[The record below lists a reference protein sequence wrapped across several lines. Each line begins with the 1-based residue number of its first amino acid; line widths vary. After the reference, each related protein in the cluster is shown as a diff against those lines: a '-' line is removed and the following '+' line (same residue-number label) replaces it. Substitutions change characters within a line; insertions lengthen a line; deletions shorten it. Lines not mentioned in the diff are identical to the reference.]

1 MKNKVAI
8 VMPVYNTEKYLEK
21 TIQSILDQ
29 TYSNWELFVID
40 DGSTDA
46 SAAIL
51 KNFKDPR
58 IKVMTGD
65 DLLKLQADHNGV
77 IVASERINV
86 GPALTRNRALDA
98 IRYAGK
104 SKTEFDYKG
113 NQKSFYEYVAY
124 CDSDDRW
131 EGNHLQTSIEILE
144 RENVDMVY
152 SDVHPVNE
160 QGDRLKTFGVP
171 YYLYFDRKNLEKQN
185 FIYISTVVHKVS
197 CLTGNDG
204 FDQYCV
210 PQEDYDMWLR
220 ISEKHKVSH
229 IPLASTAYMY
239 KDGGSYY
246 NDVQSAEAKIRVHL
260 KNQIIQED
268 LHALDIQLKFI
279 QQEKINLIKSQK
291 YEAAARLRDTEK
303 QLLDKIASIKGPD
316 SVPGWLSIIEG
327 TALAKYAV
335 DKKCLEIG
343 SFKGKSANYIAPV
356 AESLVCID
364 PFRADAGGQD
374 QHVDYTTLQEFLK
387 NTDKFKNITPV
398 IGKSEDVYGQFQDG
412 QFEMM
417 FIDGMHDYDSVKSD
431 IEKYWPKLKVG
442 GYMCFHDYQKDW
454 TGVIKAV
461 DGFFGK
467 PDALYDSVAVV
478 QKKENKLELK
488 NSEEESETLK
498 KLLNDKFLLMT
509 KLGLTNEDINKL
521 NFYEFNQYVEQLK
534 GTAIIESIETTPQN
548 PNAITARTIKK
559 IVVISPWSHKLPT
572 GNENPKNF
580 PYWEELV
587 VDLKAAGCYI
597 KQIGVTGEK
606 LIGADEI
613 IFNASIDS
621 LKEILNECD
630 TFISVDSF
638 FPHFAHYHNKHGIVI
653 FSQSDPILFG
663 YPENL
668 NILKSRDYLRKE
680 QFWLWTQTEY
690 DEQAFISSKDVL
702 SNVLKVLQLQ

>member
-1 MKNKVAI
+1 MKKKVAI
-8 VMPVYNTEKYLEK
+8 VMPVHNAGAYLTK
-21 TIQSILDQ
+21 TLQAILDQ
-29 TYSNWELFVID
+29 TYSNWELFAID
-40 DGSTDA
+40 DGSTD
-46 SAAIL
+46 SSVTIL
-51 KNFKDPR
+51 KKFTDPR
-58 IKVMTGD
+58 IHFRSDSDESVKLKAD
-65 DLLKLQADHNGV
+65 DNGV
-77 IVASERINV
+77 IIASEKINV
-86 GPALTRNRALDA
+86 GPALTRNKALD
-98 IRYAGK
+98 ILRH
-104 SKTEFDYKG
+104 SKIG
-113 NQKSFYEYVAY
+113 SSFEYVAY

-131 EGNHLQTSIEILE
+131 EPSHLQIAVETLE
-144 RENVDMVY
+144 REKVDMVY
-152 SDVHPVNE
+152 SDCHFVTDNG
-160 QGDRLKTFGVP
+160 QSIKTFGVP
-171 YYLYFDRKNLEKQN
+171 YYLHFDRANLEKQN
-185 FIYISTVVHKVS
+185 FIYISTVVHRAS
-197 CLTGNDG
+197 CLIDNKG

-220 ISEKHKVSH
+220 ISKTHKVLH
-229 IPLASTAYMY
+229 IPLVTSAYMY
-239 KDGGSYY
+239 KSDGSYY

-279 QQEKINLIKSQK
+279 QDEKIKLIRTQK
-291 YEAAARLRDTEK
+291 YEEAARLRDTER
-303 QLLDKIASIKGPD
+303 QLLAKIDSLKGPD
-316 SVPGWLSIIEG
+316 SVPGWLSIVEG
-327 TALAKYAV
+327 TALAKYAQ

-356 AESLVCID
+356 AESLICID
-364 PFRADAGGQD
+364 PFRADDGGQT
-374 QHVDYTTLQEFLK
+374 QYVDYTTLQEFLK
-387 NTDKFKNITPV
+387 NTSKFKNITPV
-398 IGKSEDVYGQFQDG
+398 IGKSEDVYQQFQTD

-478 QKKENKLELK
+478 QKKDTKLELNIDPDK
-488 NSEEESETLK
+488 ESETLT
-498 KLLNDKFLLMT
+498 KLMNDKFLLMT
-509 KLGLTNEDINKL
+509 KLGLTNEDIDKL
-521 NFYEFNQYVEQLK
+521 NFYEFNEYVEKLK
-534 GTAIIESIETTPQN
+534 GTITTAPYDWSKDVDN
-548 PNAITARTIKK
+548 LDKNKDGARTIKK

-587 VDLKAAGCYI
+587 ADLKAAGCYI

-613 IFNASIDS
+613 IFNASNDR
-621 LKEILNECD
+621 LKEVLFDCD

-638 FPHFAHYHNKHGIVI
+638 FPHFAHYHKKHGIVI

-680 QFWLWTQTEY
+680 QFWLWTQAEY
-690 DEQAFISSKDVL
+690 NKEAFISSKEVL